1 VVRDAQ
7 VGEDALG
14 FVQEAAQV
22 HGDRSGMF
30 ASCDA
35 LRRGGRRIYH
45 CGEIGG
51 MRWWWSW
58 QGWSSF
64 PARTAS
70 MKLLQLF
77 APSEEMLDEEGIG
90 R

>member
-1 VVRDAQ
+1 
-7 VGEDALG
+7 
-14 FVQEAAQV
+14 
-22 HGDRSGMF
+22 
-30 ASCDA
+30 
-35 LRRGGRRIYH
+35 
-45 CGEIGG
+45 
-51 MRWWWSW
+51 MRWWGSW